1 MQHPKRE
8 KIATA
13 PLTEEQLEAVFLD
26 IEKGSD
32 RLFSQLTPI
41 QRDWFIRL
49 FEGLSDGDEAMLEA
63 LYAQDYDHIP
73 VPPEVF
79 FTEPD
84 YLGHMGKNLYK
95 AWWPHVLNICDPQR
109 NVSEVI
115 FTGAIGFGKSFVA
128 NALILP
134 YKIYWLSCL
143 KNPARYFGLADN
155 TKIVFGVYAITKDH
169 AEEIGFYD
177 LRDQA
182 IDQSPYFRYAFPRVP
197 NDGNSLVFDK
207 GIRVLVGSKELHA
220 IGHNLFAISMD
231 ELNFYEQGKGTKR
244 KAHDLVAAVS
254 RRTESRFRTESGV
267 VAGFVVLISSKR
279 TETDYLEA
287 RLRKVKKLPGVYVVD
302 AAFWDFDEKTI
313 YSGMKFRVQL
323 GDEFRDSKLLDEVE
337 FDADGVEV
345 LDIREIDK
353 EDDTAEVVPVPVE
366 HYKAFVEDLDG
377 SIRDIAG
384 RSTRGFTPFFGNK
397 QLVHDMVDASLPA
410 AFDAERIPIFVQDS
424 RQVIEAFNVKRL
436 CRVHMNRWKPT
447 RHASAPRYIHIDLA
461 KNKDA
466 AGISMLHPSSHFITK
481 EEDDEGRPR
490 EEDGVPIIT
499 VVKELEVDFALAITA
514 GPRGEEIDFEK
525 IRKFIIFLRN
535 IGFWVRRVTYDSWE
549 SVDSIQLLRGAKFN
563 ADVQSVD
570 RTAIPYKT
578 LRRALAERRIKA
590 PPNELLRMELIGL
603 EHDVEADKVDHR
615 AGESKDVADALCGA
629 AYGCLT
635 DKIKPGDVPPEHR
648 GGGDSTRASKYDK
661 YLDQLQGVA
670 KR

>member
-220 IGHNLFAISMD
+220 IGHNLFAISLD
-231 ELNFYEQGKGTKR
+231 ELNFYEQGSGTKK

-254 RRTESRFRTESGV
+254 RRTESRFRTESGM
-267 VAGFVVLISSKR
+267 VAGFIILISSKR
-279 TETDYLEA
+279 TETDYLEE
-287 RLRKVKKLPGVYVVD
+287 RIRRVKKLPGIYLVD
-302 AAFWDFDEKTI
+302 APFWEFDEKTI
-313 YSGMKFRVQL
+313 YSGKQFRVQL
-323 GDEFRDSKLLDEVE
+323 GDEFRDAAILDEVS
-337 FDADGVEV
+337 FDEDGFPTEV
-345 LDIREIDK
+345 SPIEAGDSSAEI
-353 EDDTAEVVPVPVE
+353 VPVPVE
-366 HYKAFVEDLDG
+366 HYKAFVEDLSG
-377 SIRDIAG
+377 SIRDVMG
-384 RSTRGFTPFFGNK
+384 RSTRGYTPFFGNK
-397 QLVHDMVDASLPA
+397 QMVHDIVDASLPA
-410 AFDAERIPIFVQDS
+410 AFDAERIPIFVDDK
-424 RQVIEAFNVKRL
+424 RQIVEAFRVNRL
-436 CRVHMNRWKPT
+436 CRVEMNRWRPL
-447 RHASAPRYIHIDLA
+447 RHPGAPRYIHVDLA

-466 AGISMLHPSSHFITK
+466 AGLAMIHPSSHFITK
-481 EEDDEGRPR
+481 EEDEEGQVR
-490 EEDGVPIIT
+490 EEEGVPIIT
-499 VVKELEVDFALAITA
+499 VVKELEVDFSVAITA
-514 GPRGEEIDFEK
+514 GPRGEEIDFQK
-525 IRKFIIFLRN
+525 IRNFILFLRN
-535 IGFWVRRVTYDSWE
+535 VGFWIRRITFDSWE

-570 RTAIPYKT
+570 RSSIPYKT
-578 LRRALAERRIKA
+578 LRRAMAERRVKA
-590 PPNELLRMELIGL
+590 PPHELLRMELIGL
-603 EHDVEADKVDHR
+603 EHDATADKVDHR
-615 AGESKDVADALCGA
+615 EGESKDVADAVCGSV
-629 AYGCLT
+629 YGCLI

-648 GGGDSTRASKYDK
+648 GGSSASRTSKYDK
-661 YLDQLQGVA
+661 YLDQIKEVS
-670 KR
+670 R